1 MKLYFSLLVI
11 LVTSLTLA
19 QETMNESLPYYKIP
33 EAPTSYTPGTVV
45 SRMIDGLGFRY
56 FWATEDL
63 TDENLAYKPSGE
75 SRTIAETMD
84 HLYSLSRTIL
94 NSAKKQPTKF
104 AAEKEDL
111 TSKEKRKRTL
121 ENFKTASA
129 LFRVSENLEEHK
141 IVFIRKNGKVEF
153 PFWNQINGPIEDA
166 VWHAGQIVMMRRAAG
181 NPFNSKV
188 SVFTGNVRD

>member
-1 MKLYFSLLVI
+1 MYFSLSLI

-19 QETMNESLPYYKIP
+19 QETMNDKLPYYKIP

-56 FWATEDL
+56 FWATEGL
-63 TDENLAYKPSGE
+63 TDENLAYKPSEEG
-75 SRTIAETMD
+75 RTIAETMG

-94 NSAKKQPTKF
+94 NSAEKKASDFTV
-104 AAEKEDL
+104 ASEEL
-111 TSKEKRKRTL
+111 TSIEKRKKTL
-121 ENFKTASA
+121 ENFKTASE
-129 LFRVSENLEEHK
+129 LFRVAENLEEHK
-141 IVFIRKNGKVEF
+141 IVFIRKNGKAEF

>member
-1 MKLYFSLLVI
+1 MYFSLSLI

-19 QETMNESLPYYKIP
+19 QETMNDKLPYYKIP

-56 FWATEDL
+56 FWATEGL
-63 TDENLAYKPSGE
+63 TDENLAYKPSEE

-94 NSAKKQPTKF
+94 NSAEKKASDFTV
-104 AAEKEDL
+104 ASEEL
-111 TSKEKRKRTL
+111 TSIEKRKRTL
-121 ENFKTASA
+121 ENFKTASE
-129 LFRVSENLEEHK
+129 LFRVAENLEEHK
-141 IVFIRKNGKVEF
+141 IVFIRKNGKAEF

>member
-1 MKLYFSLLVI
+1 MYFSLSLI
-11 LVTSLTLA
+11 LVTSLTIA
-19 QETMNESLPYYKIP
+19 QETMNDKLPYYKIP

-56 FWATEDL
+56 FWATEGL
-63 TDENLAYKPSGE
+63 TDENLAYKPSEEG
-75 SRTIAETMD
+75 RTIAETMD

-94 NSAKKQPTKF
+94 NSAEKKASDFTV
-104 AAEKEDL
+104 ASEEL
-111 TSKEKRKRTL
+111 TSIEKRKKTL
-121 ENFKTASA
+121 ENFKTASE
-129 LFRVSENLEEHK
+129 LFRVAENLEEHK
-141 IVFIRKNGKVEF
+141 IVFIRKNGKAEF

>member
-1 MKLYFSLLVI
+1 MKLYLSLLLI

-19 QETMNESLPYYKIP
+19 QETMNETLPYYKIP

-56 FWATEDL
+56 FWATDGL
-63 TDENLAYKPSGE
+63 TDENLGYKPSEE

-84 HLYSLSRTIL
+84 HLYSLSHTIL
-94 NSAKKQPTKF
+94 NSAKKQPTNF
-104 AAEKEDL
+104 TTEKEEL
-111 TSKEKRKRTL
+111 TSNEKRKRTL
-121 ENFKTASA
+121 ENFKTASE
-129 LFRVSENLEEHK
+129 LFSVSENLEEHK
-141 IVFIRKNGKVEF
+141 IVFIRKNGKAEF

>member
-1 MKLYFSLLVI
+1 MKLYFSLLII

-19 QETMNESLPYYKIP
+19 QEDMNETLPYYKIP
-33 EAPTSYTPGTVV
+33 EAPTSYTPGNVV

-56 FWATEDL
+56 FWATEGL
-63 TDENLAYKPSGE
+63 TDENLAYKPSEE

-84 HLYSLSRTIL
+84 HLYGLSRTIV
-94 NSAKKQPTKF
+94 NSAKKEPTTF
-104 AAEKEDL
+104 TAEKEEL

-121 ENFKTASA
+121 ENFKTASE

-141 IVFIRKNGKVEF
+141 IVFIRKSGKVEF

-188 SVFTGNVRD
+188 SVLMGKVRD

>member
-19 QETMNESLPYYKIP
+19 QETMNETLPYYKIP

-56 FWATEDL
+56 YWATEGL
-63 TDENLAYKPSGE
+63 TDENLSYKPSEE

-84 HLYSLSRTIL
+84 HLYGLSRTIV
-94 NSAKKQPTKF
+94 NSAKKKATDF
-104 AAEKEDL
+104 TVASEEL
-111 TSKEKRKRTL
+111 TSIEKRKRTL
-121 ENFKTASA
+121 ENFKTASE

-141 IVFIRKNGKVEF
+141 VVFIRKNGKAEF

-188 SVFTGNVRD
+188 SVFTGNIRD

>member
-1 MKLYFSLLVI
+1 MYFSLSLI

-19 QETMNESLPYYKIP
+19 QETMNDKLPYYKIP

-56 FWATEDL
+56 FWATEGL
-63 TDENLAYKPSGE
+63 TDENLAYKPSEEG
-75 SRTIAETMD
+75 RTIAETMD

-94 NSAKKQPTKF
+94 NSAEKKASDFTV
-104 AAEKEDL
+104 ASEEL
-111 TSKEKRKRTL
+111 TSIEKRKKTL
-121 ENFKTASA
+121 ENFKTASE
-129 LFRVSENLEEHK
+129 LFRVAENLEEHK
-141 IVFIRKNGKVEF
+141 IVFIRKNGKAEF

>member
-19 QETMNESLPYYKIP
+19 QETMNETLPYYKIP

-56 FWATEDL
+56 YWATEGL
-63 TDENLAYKPSGE
+63 TDKNLAYKPSEE

-94 NSAKKQPTKF
+94 NSAKKQPNKF
-104 AAEKEDL
+104 TIEKEEL
-111 TSKEKRKRTL
+111 TSNEKRKRTL
-121 ENFKTASA
+121 ENFKTASG
-129 LFRVSENLEEHK
+129 LFRGSENLEEHK
-141 IVFIRKNGKVEF
+141 IVFIRNNGKAEF

>member
-19 QETMNESLPYYKIP
+19 QETMNETLPYYKIP

-56 FWATEDL
+56 YWATEGL
-63 TDENLAYKPSGE
+63 TDENLSYKPSEE

-84 HLYSLSRTIL
+84 HLYGLSRTIV
-94 NSAKKQPTKF
+94 NSAKKKATDFTVVP
-104 AAEKEDL
+104 EEL

-121 ENFKTASA
+121 ENFKTASE
-129 LFRVSENLEEHK
+129 LFRAAEKLEEHK
-141 IVFIRKNGKVEF
+141 VVFIRKNGKAEF

-188 SVFTGNVRD
+188 SVFTGNIRD

>member
-19 QETMNESLPYYKIP
+19 QETMNETLPYYKIP
-33 EAPTSYTPGTVV
+33 EAPASYTPGTVV

-56 FWATEDL
+56 FWATEGL
-63 TDENLAYKPSGE
+63 TDENLTYKPSEE

-84 HLYSLSRTIL
+84 HLYGLSRTIV
-94 NSAKKQPTKF
+94 NSAKKKATDFTVAPG
-104 AAEKEDL
+104 EL
-111 TSKEKRKRTL
+111 TAKEKRKKTL
-121 ENFKTASA
+121 ENFKTASE
-129 LFRVSENLEEHK
+129 LFRASEKLEEHK
-141 IVFIRKNGKVEF
+141 VVFIRKNGKAEF

>member
-19 QETMNESLPYYKIP
+19 QETMYETLPYYKIP

-56 FWATEDL
+56 YWATEGL
-63 TDENLAYKPSGE
+63 TDENLSYKPSEE

-84 HLYSLSRTIL
+84 HLYGLSRTIV
-94 NSAKKQPTKF
+94 NSAKKKATDF
-104 AAEKEDL
+104 TVASEEL
-111 TSKEKRKRTL
+111 TSIEKRKRTL
-121 ENFKTASA
+121 ENFKTASE

-141 IVFIRKNGKVEF
+141 VVFIRKNGKAEF

-166 VWHAGQIVMMRRAAG
+166 VWHAGQIVMMRRVAG

-188 SVFTGNVRD
+188 SVFTGNIRD

>member
-1 MKLYFSLLVI
+1 MKLHFSLLLI

-19 QETMNESLPYYKIP
+19 QETMNETLPYYKIP

-188 SVFTGNVRD
+188 SVFTGNVRE

>member
-1 MKLYFSLLVI
+1 MKSYISLLLI

-19 QETMNESLPYYKIP
+19 QETMNGTLPYYKIP

-56 FWATEDL
+56 FWATDGL
-63 TDENLAYKPSGE
+63 TDENLGYKPSEE

-84 HLYSLSRTIL
+84 HLHSLSRTIL
-94 NSAKKQPTKF
+94 NSAKKLPTNF
-104 AAEKEDL
+104 TTEKEEL
-111 TSKEKRKRTL
+111 TSNEKRKRTL
-121 ENFKTASA
+121 ENFKTASE
-129 LFRVSENLEEHK
+129 LFSISENLEEHK
-141 IVFIRKNGKVEF
+141 IVFIRKNGKAEF

>member
-1 MKLYFSLLVI
+1 MKLYLSLLLI

-19 QETMNESLPYYKIP
+19 QETMNETLPYYKIP

-56 FWATEDL
+56 FWATEGL
-63 TDENLAYKPSGE
+63 TDENLGYKPSEE

-84 HLYSLSRTIL
+84 HLYSLSHTIL
-94 NSAKKQPTKF
+94 NSAKKQPTNF
-104 AAEKEDL
+104 TTEKEEL
-111 TSKEKRKRTL
+111 TSNEKRKRTL
-121 ENFKTASA
+121 ENFKTASE
-129 LFRVSENLEEHK
+129 LFSVSENLEEHK
-141 IVFIRKNGKVEF
+141 IVFIRKNGKAEF

>member
-19 QETMNESLPYYKIP
+19 QETMNETLPYYKIP
-33 EAPTSYTPGTVV
+33 EAPASYTPGTVV

-56 FWATEDL
+56 FWATEGL
-63 TDENLAYKPSGE
+63 TDENLTYKPSEE

-84 HLYSLSRTIL
+84 HLYGLSRTIV
-94 NSAKKQPTKF
+94 NSAKKKATDFTVAP
-104 AAEKEDL
+104 EEL
-111 TSKEKRKRTL
+111 TAKEKRKKTL
-121 ENFKTASA
+121 ENFKTASE
-129 LFRVSENLEEHK
+129 LFRASENLEEHK
-141 IVFIRKNGKVEF
+141 IVFIRKNGKAEF

>member
-1 MKLYFSLLVI
+1 MKMYFSLLVI

-19 QETMNESLPYYKIP
+19 QETMNDTLPYYKIP

-56 FWATEDL
+56 FWATEGL
-63 TDENLAYKPSGE
+63 TDENLTYKPSEEG
-75 SRTIAETMD
+75 RTIAETMD
-84 HLYSLSRTIL
+84 HLYSLSLTIL
-94 NSAKKQPTKF
+94 NSAEKKASDFTVTS
-104 AAEKEDL
+104 EEL
-111 TSKEKRKRTL
+111 TSIEKRKGTL
-121 ENFKTASA
+121 ENFKSASE

-141 IVFIRKNGKVEF
+141 IVFIRKNGKAEF

-188 SVFTGNVRD
+188 SVLTGNVRD

>member
-19 QETMNESLPYYKIP
+19 QETMNETLPYYKIP
-33 EAPTSYTPGTVV
+33 EAPASYTPGTVV

-56 FWATEDL
+56 FWATEGL
-63 TDENLAYKPSGE
+63 TDENLTYKPSEE

-84 HLYSLSRTIL
+84 HLYGLSRTIV
-94 NSAKKQPTKF
+94 NSAKKKATDFTVAP
-104 AAEKEDL
+104 EEL
-111 TSKEKRKRTL
+111 TDKEKRKKTL
-121 ENFKTASA
+121 ENFKTASE
-129 LFRVSENLEEHK
+129 LFRASEKLEEHK
-141 IVFIRKNGKVEF
+141 VVFIRKNGKAEF

>member
-1 MKLYFSLLVI
+1 MKLYLSLLLI

-19 QETMNESLPYYKIP
+19 QETMNETLPYYKIP

-56 FWATEDL
+56 FWATEGL
-63 TDENLAYKPSGE
+63 TDENLGYRPSEE

-84 HLYSLSRTIL
+84 HLYSLSHTIL
-94 NSAKKQPTKF
+94 NSAKKQPTNF
-104 AAEKEDL
+104 TTEKEEL
-111 TSKEKRKRTL
+111 TSNEKRKRTL
-121 ENFKTASA
+121 ENFKTASE
-129 LFRVSENLEEHK
+129 LFSVSENLEEHK
-141 IVFIRKNGKVEF
+141 IVFIRKNGKAEF